1 MVDWANIAVWSLVGT
16 WALVVGTLVLMYWQ
30 TRTSQH
36 LNSAN
41 AVMALRER
49 FDGERMR
56 AARRHLSERLLSQNH
71 HDIASMEVVTF
82 FELVGTLT
90 HRKVLDDD
98 LVWEA
103 FGTWVSAYYVAIRQP
118 VDLVARLRQD
128 LHDPLV
134 FHEFEWLY
142 HRLQT
147 IDHEHAVAPAEVTPE
162 TIADVQRLLEREKR
176 LESI

>member
-1 MVDWANIAVWSLVGT
+1 MTDWTSLAIWSLLGT
-16 WALVVGTLVLMYWQ
+16 WALVIGTLFLMYWQ
-30 TRTSQH
+30 TRTSRI

-49 FDGERMR
+49 FDGSRMR
-56 AARRHLSERLLSQNH
+56 SARRHLSERLLKQEH
-71 HDIASMEVVTF
+71 HDIASMEVITF

-103 FGTWVSAYYVAIRQP
+103 FGTWATTYWLAIRQP
-118 VDLVARLRQD
+118 VDLVARLRVD
-128 LHDPLV
+128 LSDPLV
-134 FHEFEWLY
+134 FHEYEWLY
-142 HRLQT
+142 
-147 IDHEHAVAPAEVTPE
+147 D
-162 TIADVQRLLEREKR
+162 RLLEIDRAEIGSPVGLPPESMDDVNRMLSREAK

>member
-1 MVDWANIAVWSLVGT
+1 MVDWLNVALWSLAGT

-41 AVMALRER
+41 AVMTLRER
-49 FDGERMR
+49 FDGGRMR
-56 AARRHLSERLLSQNH
+56 AARRHLSERLMRQEH
-71 HDIASMEVVTF
+71 HDIASMEVITF

-90 HRKVLDDD
+90 HRRVLDDD

-103 FGTWVSAYYVAIRQP
+103 FGTWATAYWLAIRRP
-118 VDLVARLRQD
+118 VDLVAQLRHD
-128 LHDPLV
+128 LDDPLV
-134 FHEFEWLY
+134 FHEFEWL
-142 HRLQT
+142 
-147 IDHEHAVAPAEVTPE
+147 VG
-162 TIADVQRLLEREKR
+162 RLLEIDRENGAGETATDRQLEQLQRMLDREAK